1 MRIMILCRIYS
12 RRLLKKSICGV
23 AAAASML
30 NVQGVRLRLKPCRA
44 LHLEL
49 FEQPPVV
56 VE

>member
-1 MRIMILCRIYS
+1 MVRVLT

-49 FEQPPVV
+49 FKKPPVV
-56 VE
+56 VEKVLC